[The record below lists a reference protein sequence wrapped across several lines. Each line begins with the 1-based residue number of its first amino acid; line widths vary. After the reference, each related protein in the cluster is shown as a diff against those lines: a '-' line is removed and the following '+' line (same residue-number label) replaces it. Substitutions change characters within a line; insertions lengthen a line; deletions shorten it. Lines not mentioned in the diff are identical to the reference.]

1 MSNPGTSLSRKLCIR
16 IMWLAVP
23 AFILALGLFFLQS
36 RYLIRKEAIDRS
48 NSILQ
53 AAIQRVSNYT
63 RTIEVSVNANAW
75 LLEESFRPDSL
86 QAISQRIVR
95 LNPHIISCS
104 VSAAPDVFPQYGKYF
119 SVYTVKEGDAVT
131 SVIDTEY
138 EYADK
143 SWYKTPSLKGEAC
156 WIEPFDEYVEGAVD
170 PNKAVA
176 TYCRPLRSQQG
187 DVLGIVAADLS
198 FSRMAKATVATE
210 QPYPGA
216 YFVLLGAD
224 GRFFIHPDSTRL
236 FRKTIFTD
244 ADPNEDAELITLGY
258 QMIGGKEGTMHVT
271 VNGSLCHVSYQPVPG
286 TDWSLALI
294 SPESEVLEGYHRLA
308 YVIVVLIFLGLML
321 MAWMNHRVVRRNIK
335 PIRELLSYTKLIAE
349 GRYDG
354 VILQSDRHDDI
365 AQLQNSFAA
374 MQVALNDRMG
384 SISQAAEEIRKRNE
398 QRARDMQLAEEA
410 VQKQTLFIEN
420 LSHQIRTPL
429 NIIIGFANILRENID
444 IRSKDAA
451 AAQTFVNDK
460 LADVTDMMKYNAIH
474 LKRMVLMLFDSSS
487 VNGAEQLMNDRR
499 DEVSCNQVARES
511 IDYTTGHFQGV
522 KIKLETE
529 LSDDIRI
536 LTNHLYL
543 MRSIRELLYN
553 AAKYSD
559 GKNVTMKITDTE
571 EAVRFIVEDTGT
583 GMAEEYR
590 ALIFEPFTKVNDLS
604 EGLGLGLPL
613 AKRHAENLGGDLWLD
628 ESYDKGCR
636 FILELPKYR

>member
-23 AFILALGLFFLQS
+23 AFILALGLFYLQS

-53 AAIQRVSNYT
+53 AAIQRVGNYT

-104 VSAAPDVFPQYGKYF
+104 VSAAPNVFPQYGKYF

-131 SVIDTEY
+131 SVIETEY

-143 SWYKTPSLKGEAC
+143 SWYKTPSLEGKAC
-156 WIEPFDEYVEGAVD
+156 WIEPFDEYIEGAVD

-244 ADPNEDAELITLGY
+244 ADPNEDADMITLGY

-271 VNGSLCHVSYQPVPG
+271 VNGSRCHVSYQPVPG

-294 SPESEVLEGYHRLA
+294 SPESEVLEGYHHLA

-460 LADVTDMMKYNAIH
+460 LADVTDMMRYNAIH

-529 LSDDIRI
+529 LSDDVRI

-559 GKNVTMKITDTE
+559 GKHIRLRVSQNSTTVFFT
-571 EAVRFIVEDTGT
+571 VQDTGV
-583 GMAEEYR
+583 GLPSDADELLYK
-590 ALIFEPFTKVNDLS
+590 PFTKIDDLS

-613 AKRHAENLGGDLWLD
+613 TKRHALSLGGDLI
-628 ESYDKGCR
+628 YDRDYTEGCR
-636 FILELPKYR
+636 FILEMPK

>member
-23 AFILALGLFFLQS
+23 AFILALGLFYLQS

-131 SVIDTEY
+131 
-138 EYADK
+138 
-143 SWYKTPSLKGEAC
+143 
-156 WIEPFDEYVEGAVD
+156 
-170 PNKAVA
+170 
-176 TYCRPLRSQQG
+176 LRSQQG

-244 ADPNEDAELITLGY
+244 ADPNENADLITLGY

-271 VNGSLCHVSYQPVPG
+271 VNGSRCHVSYQPVPG

-308 YVIVVLIFLGLML
+308 YVIVALIFLGLML
-321 MAWMNHRVVRRNIK
+321 MAWLNHRVVRRNIK

-499 DEVSCNQVARES
+499 DEVSCNQAARES
-511 IDYTTGHFQGV
+511 IDYTTSHFQGV

-559 GKNVTMKITDTE
+559 GKHIRLRVSQNSTTVFFT
-571 EAVRFIVEDTGT
+571 VQDTGV
-583 GMAEEYR
+583 GLPSDADELLYK
-590 ALIFEPFTKVNDLS
+590 PFTKIDDLS

-613 AKRHAENLGGDLWLD
+613 TKRHALSLGGDLI
-628 ESYDKGCR
+628 YDRDYKEGCR
-636 FILELPKYR
+636 FILEMPK